1 MMKVMHWQS
10 LWTLAIAI
18 LVGAPLSARAG
29 NERAADRVGATIP
42 PISLSNSTGKP
53 VDFETLRGKNATIVV
68 FLSFE
73 CPICNN
79 YVQTL
84 GEMFQAY
91 RSKGATVVGVVVGD
105 DESAADVARQAKER
119 QIAFPVLRDEKHAAA
134 DAFGAAITPEAFL
147 LDDKGVV
154 RYRGR
159 IDNRFASRVRQNTQ
173 VTSYDLRQALDSL
186 LAGKPIPDPV
196 TKAVGCAIVREP
208 KSLTHTGNVTFYRD
222 VLPIMQNKCQ
232 ACHRPGEVGP
242 FSLMTYRQAVNWA
255 ADIKDYTQSRRMP
268 PWKPTEGLP
277 FQHERKLADPEIA
290 TIAAW
295 VDAGTPEGDSHDAP
309 PPRKFV
315 EGWQRGTP
323 DLILESGD
331 FQVGPSGSDI
341 FRCYVMP
348 TNLPED
354 KYVTAVEV
362 RPGNSRI
369 AHHALIFLDT
379 MGQGRKLEAE
389 ETKRPKKEEID
400 KGPGYF
406 SGMGVGFLPRGSLG
420 GWAPGQ
426 ISREL
431 PEGTG
436 YFLPKGADVVM
447 QMHYHRDGKLETDRT
462 RIGIYFARKPV
473 ARRFQ
478 GIVTAGGQSGLRF
491 FMIPPGANHL
501 RLHGTTWVDQDC
513 DVHSVMP
520 HMHLIGRDIKVTM
533 TQPGGPTTTL
543 VHIPDWDYNWQET
556 YFFKEPIHV
565 KAGTKFEV
573 EAFYDNSAANPN
585 NPSNPPKLVTF
596 GEQTTNEMC
605 FGFIGATTDQPG
617 RIRMRFNE
625 QPRNP
630 RRALTQ
636 TEPQQKSP

>member
-1 MMKVMHWQS
+1 MMKLMRREWS
-10 LWTLAIAI
+10 LTLAV
-18 LVGAPLSARAG
+18 LLSGTTAAVAG
-29 NERAADRVGATIP
+29 NGRPADRVGSTVPSVA
-42 PISLSNSTGKP
+42 LSDSSGKP
-53 VDFETLRGKNATIVV
+53 VDLQSLHGNKATIVV

-73 CPICNN
+73 CPICTS
-79 YVQTL
+79 YLQPL
-84 GEMFQAY
+84 GEMFDAY
-91 RSKGATVVGVVVGD
+91 RSKGTAVVGVVVGD
-105 DESAADVARQAKER
+105 DETSADVARQIKEFR
-119 QIAFPVLRDEKHAAA
+119 ITFPVLRDDKHIAA

-147 LDDKGVV
+147 LDDKGVI

-159 IDNRFASRVRQNTQ
+159 IDNRYASRVRQNTQ
-173 VTSYDLRQALDSL
+173 VTNHDLRQALDNL
-186 LAGKPIPDPV
+186 LADKPIATPV
-196 TKAVGCAIVREP
+196 TKAVGCAISREQ
-208 KSLTHTGNVTFYRD
+208 KTLAHTGSVTFYRD
-222 VLPIMQNKCQ
+222 VLPIVQNRCQ

-255 ADIKDYTQSRRMP
+255 GDIKDYTQSRRMP
-268 PWKPTEGLP
+268 PWKPTEGPP
-277 FQHERKLADPEIA
+277 FLHERKLADQEIA
-290 TIAAW
+290 TIASW

-309 PPRKFV
+309 PPRHFV

-323 DLILESGD
+323 DLVLESGD
-331 FQVGPSGSDI
+331 FQVGPSGRDV

-348 TNLPED
+348 TSLPED

-369 AHHALIFLDT
+369 AHHALLFLDT
-379 MGQGRKLEAE
+379 MAQGRKLEADE
-389 ETKRPKKEEID
+389 NKRPKKADEID

-431 PEGTG
+431 PEGTA

-447 QMHYHRDGKLETDRT
+447 QMHYHRDGRLETDRT
-462 RIGIYFARKPV
+462 RVGLYFAKKPI

-478 GIVTAGGQSGLRF
+478 GIVTAGGQAGFRAF
-491 FMIPPGANHL
+491 FIPPGANHL
-501 RLHGTTWVDQDC
+501 RLHGRTWIEQDC
-513 DVHSVMP
+513 DIYSVMP

-533 TQPGGPTTTL
+533 TPPGGATMTL

-556 YFFKEPIHV
+556 YFFKEPIHA

-585 NPSNPPKLVTF
+585 NPNNPPKMVTF

-605 FGFIGATTDQPG
+605 FGFIGATTDRPG

-625 QPRNP
+625 QPRNAQ
-630 RRALTQ
+630 RALNRQSSDTR
-636 TEPQQKSP
+636 PP